1 MLPVTKDTH
10 TYKHTHALTYAYI
23 HPCLHLRYKQA
34 KCVDY
39 LCLCVYV
46 HAHKHVWTG
55 SFIAVKMCDCNDDV
69 KIFLFP
75 FTGLCVSQ
83 RSPIWCSLSVSLP
96 RYSHCLPAKGRPRAA
111 AVDSDTTGIV

>member
-1 MLPVTKDTH
+1 M
-10 TYKHTHALTYAYI
+10 
-23 HPCLHLRYKQA
+23 
-34 KCVDY
+34 
-39 LCLCVYV
+39 
-46 HAHKHVWTG
+46 
-55 SFIAVKMCDCNDDV
+55 AVKMCDCNDDV

-96 RYSHCLPAKGRPRAA
+96 RYSHCLPAKGRPSAA